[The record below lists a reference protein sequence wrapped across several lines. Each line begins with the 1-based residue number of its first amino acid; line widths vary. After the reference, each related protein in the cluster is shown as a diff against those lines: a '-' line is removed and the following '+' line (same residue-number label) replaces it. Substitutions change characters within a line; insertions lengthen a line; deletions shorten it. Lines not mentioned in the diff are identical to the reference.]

1 MYSYKVDWLA
11 SDARFFV
18 IIIFFFLL
26 KAERRQ
32 KVIFLLFNYTR
43 NLF

>member
-1 MYSYKVDWLA
+1 MYSYKVDWLG
-11 SDARFFV
+11 SHARFFA
-18 IIIFFFLL
+18 IIIFFLL

>member
-1 MYSYKVDWLA
+1 MYSYKVDWLG

-18 IIIFFFLL
+18 IIIIFFLL

-32 KVIFLLFNYTR
+32 KVIFLLFNYMR

>member
-1 MYSYKVDWLA
+1 MYSYKVDWLG

-18 IIIFFFLL
+18 IIIIIFLL